1 MKALKVIA
9 IIVVLLVL
17 VVIGVGVYVV
27 YNTNRLVDAGIE
39 TVGTRYLGAP
49 VVVDAVDVSL
59 SEGRATLTGLEI
71 GNPPG
76 YEGDYAMRL
85 ATVSVT
91 LDPVASNAQ
100 HLALKR
106 VAIDGAE
113 LAAVL
118 NGPRDTNFQALI
130 DNLDKADGGTSDGGA
145 GASTMKLTIEAL
157 DFTGAQTSIAA
168 PLVGKQANARIPD
181 IHLKDVGSGG
191 ATVAEVL
198 RQILTPIARS
208 VLQEAA
214 EQQLGEGTLRGKVD
228 EAMERLR
235 ALGHP
240 E

>member
-17 VVIGVGVYVV
+17 VVVGVGVYVV

-39 TVGTRYLGAP
+39 TVGSRYLGAP
-49 VVVDAVDVSL
+49 VVVDTVDVSL
-59 SEGRATLTGLEI
+59 AEGRATLTGLEI

-76 YEGDYAMRL
+76 YEGAYAMRL

-91 LDPVASNAQ
+91 LDPIASDAQ

-106 VAIDGAE
+106 VVIDGAE
-113 LAAVL
+113 LAAVVK
-118 NGPRDTNFQALI
+118 GPGDTNFQALI
-130 DNLDKADGGTSDGGA
+130 DNLDEADRSASGA
-145 GASTMKLTIEAL
+145 DTGASTMKLTIEAL
-157 DFTGAQTSIAA
+157 DFTGARTSVTA
-168 PLVGKQANARIPD
+168 PLVGKRTDARIPD

-191 ATVAEVL
+191 ANVAEVL
-198 RQILTPIARS
+198 RQVLTPIARS
-208 VLQEAA
+208 VLREAV
-214 EQQLGEGTLRGKVD
+214 ERELGEGMLRGKVD
-228 EAMERLR
+228 DTMERLR